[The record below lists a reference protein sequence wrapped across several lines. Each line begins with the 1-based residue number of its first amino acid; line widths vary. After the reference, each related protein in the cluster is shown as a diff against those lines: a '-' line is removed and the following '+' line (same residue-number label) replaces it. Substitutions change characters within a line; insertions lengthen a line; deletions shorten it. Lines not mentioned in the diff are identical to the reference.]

1 MESVSAF
8 DCVWEIKKSGF
19 LCRVLLLII
28 NVTSHFMKALNSAYF
43 IDARKPSGYL
53 TCVYSLATEE
63 MKIMKRPTIFISH
76 VKYIR
81 RWWILRCNSGIK
93 VPLHTWAGNTDVC
106 FGTLN
111 VECSYYAPYQTC
123 SWWAWHFRSPN
134 DPVEKRSSQS
144 TPHNVLLEKKNKTDS
159 RNEQID
165 PSRTLV
171 YNPAYLIKR
180 TKFD

>member
-1 MESVSAF
+1 MGTTRSL
-8 DCVWEIKKSGF
+8 WNP
-19 LCRVLLLII
+19 LLLLI
-28 NVTSHFMKALNSAYF
+28 V
-43 IDARKPSGYL
+43 SGYL
-53 TCVYSLATEE
+53 TCVYNFATDE

-111 VECSYYAPYQTC
+111 VESSYHAPYQTG
-123 SWWAWHFRSPN
+123 SQRARHFRSPN
-134 DPVEKRSSQS
+134 DPVEKKVLTVDTSQRSTTHKSRL
-144 TPHNVLLEKKNKTDS
+144 VLLPEYYFNWLTYSWKRKIKQILAIKNRPFQNS
-159 RNEQID
+159 GVQPGIPNW
-165 PSRTLV
+165 
-171 YNPAYLIKR
+171 